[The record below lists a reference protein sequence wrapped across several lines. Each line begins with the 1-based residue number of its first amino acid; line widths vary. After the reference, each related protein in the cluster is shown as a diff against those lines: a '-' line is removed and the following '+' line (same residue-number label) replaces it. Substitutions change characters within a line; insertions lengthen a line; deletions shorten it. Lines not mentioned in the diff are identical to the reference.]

1 MKTASYSEIE
11 MSVVV
16 PTNSSIS
23 DVTEL
28 SSVQAPTG
36 ADGSNIE
43 ALCHKSNQIKVLI

>member
-1 MKTASYSEIE
+1 

-16 PTNSSIS
+16 PANSSIS

-36 ADGSNIE
+36 ADGSNID
-43 ALCHKSNQIKVLI
+43 ALLSQINQIKVLI